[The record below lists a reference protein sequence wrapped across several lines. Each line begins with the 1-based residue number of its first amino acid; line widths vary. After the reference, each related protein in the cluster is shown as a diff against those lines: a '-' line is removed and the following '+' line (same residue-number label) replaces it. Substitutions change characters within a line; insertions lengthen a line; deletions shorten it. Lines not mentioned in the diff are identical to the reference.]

1 MAKVLSKKRKVL
13 EEKRQGIIRATFE
26 AIADRGFGTVTLQN
40 IADYVGVSKGVISY
54 YFSSKDDVFL
64 HLLEWL
70 TDRIYRHELAA
81 VNAQTDPLEKLK
93 AYINTAFISAEENKK
108 FYRVYLD
115 FLAQG
120 SRDPRYRAINNVF
133 YENCWSLGRDIVEYG
148 CKEGVFHETNVD
160 EAAITIRSL
169 IDGNL
174 IQWLM
179 RDNMELHGFYR
190 DLCYKAILHYLKVE
204 D

>member
-1 MAKVLSKKRKVL
+1 MTKVLS
-13 EEKRQGIIRATFE
+13 EKRQEIIRATFE
-26 AIADRGFGTVTLQN
+26 AIADRGFGAVTLQN

-54 YFSSKDDVFL
+54 YFSNKDDVFL

-70 TDRIYRHELAA
+70 TDRIHRHEQVA
-81 VNAQTDPLEKLK
+81 VDAQTDPIEKLK
-93 AYINTAFISAEENKK
+93 AYINTAFIGPEENKK

-120 SRDPRYRAINNVF
+120 SRDARYRAINNVF
-133 YENCWSLGRDIVEYG
+133 YENCWSLGRGIVEAG
-148 CKEGVFHETNVD
+148 CQAGIFHVTDTED
-160 EAAITIRSL
+160 AAVMIRAS

-179 RDNMELHGFYR
+179 RGEMYLHGYYR
-190 DLCYKAILHYLKVE
+190 DLCYQTILRYLKGIAS
-204 D
+204 